1 MHEGWNYYR
10 FEKPE
15 KFSSFRLINANNN
28 GLTDIGEI
36 RFFGYEVIDSE
47 ELTHNCQIKVELYDP
62 LDMNKAPVE
71 ELLAN
76 EATYDTKLTP
86 FLSKISPRYGSLK
99 GGETLTLTGDNFSEN
114 VADISILIDSIE
126 CTVQTATK
134 TELTCL
140 TGAKI
145 GVDLADPT
153 LEINIA

>member
-1 MHEGWNYYR
+1 
-10 FEKPE
+10 
-15 KFSSFRLINANNN
+15 
-28 GLTDIGEI
+28 
-36 RFFGYEVIDSE
+36 
-47 ELTHNCQIKVELYDP
+47 
-62 LDMNKAPVE
+62 MNKAPVE

-99 GGETLTLTGDNFSEN
+99 GGETLTLTGDNFNEN